1 MSKNKKK
8 QKRIKKLPVAK
19 VNIQELQ
26 ESRDGGQIALR
37 GYSYQFLYSCNL
49 ILSSGTDTNF
59 TLEGIEDI
67 DTIKCSDGNKTITHI
82 QLKYSTKRQDA
93 SFMDS
98 VLKNY
103 LEAYLID
110 KDRYFKLVYDFSV
123 AAGNLSKLF
132 SGNLDKSSKE
142 FWKTKID
149 NIRKETSLWDWN
161 NFDFE
166 DFIQRLSF
174 ENIKKNSL
182 EKSIEDSLIK
192 NFEINTDNISLFA
205 NGIKLLCFDKMESRG
220 EISHHDITQCIEE
233 IKFDISKGPQNPA
246 HAWIQRIQFSKS
258 DEYSS
263 DYYEGKKATPSDIA
277 NNLPVIRPIVEKEIV
292 DSINEN
298 TITIIKT
305 SSGQGKTTLALRAIS
320 LLTEEYTPY
329 QITRCNN
336 DAELGHIVE
345 YFRMRTRTGEKP
357 LILLDNLDAH
367 LSEWNLL
374 AQLMQTGV
382 AYHYKLLIT
391 SRENDWYNYGG
402 DISNLHHLNIIK
414 PTLSEKEAE
423 GIYNALRKAEKIHKD
438 ITDWKK
444 AWSKIADRQLLIEYV
459 YLLTHGEMIAER
471 ISAQMKEIGNASAGG
486 TKFEI
491 LRKVCFADVCGI
503 KLETKSLIR
512 GLSANPDS
520 DIGEVLKSLADE
532 FLVHISSEGDYIE
545 GLHPVRSQHIVNR
558 LHEYI
563 ALDETALAIAK
574 IASVSDI
581 SVLFSHY
588 PEFEFDKDSFYANVV
603 NMWLCEP
610 DLSRF
615 VHAIRGAFSGSV
627 MQYFRT
633 HKALF
638 DDAYEH
644 GGLVLVATDLCPF
657 SKFEDCEKELN
668 TLNKM
673 AEIMPDNT
681 NIQHMI
687 TLRDSIPKFRTSKTD
702 IYCLSSAL
710 YSQLK
715 EIDFTHIS
723 DLESYAVIVDWLYN
737 IDPSMNLTPKISL
750 SDLWAKAE
758 NHSLKTVSSLMYSA
772 FCGNKDEYSTFVTA
786 NLPRI
791 IGYLKRKTNSHK
803 LQVSD
808 DNKEIK
814 VEYLLRASEI
824 TKGNNESVSRLTD
837 ICRTLPIFE
846 TYCSDAIKP
855 QIDLLAAYQIPN
867 DAHKEM
873 PKENIIITFHQEF
886 NGLWLRTIES
896 NYEFDTVYAWIEHWL
911 DVRKC
916 ACDLLAASSTCLH
929 KLLGNRKLGDAGNAF
944 DTLHNRYNSMMVAHL
959 SYPREHRPFE
969 EKPEIPTLFNKA
981 KRDYFDGIQNFANQ
995 LISFIKK
1002 EEQAKRLAI
1011 YHLKVALAALANV
1024 QKFFDDISLDGEH
1037 LSKHIELCAIEEKV
1051 IFETYMCCEYYLSH
1065 SPDTNYNKYQ
1075 VKAWFSSSRKAE
1087 IDEVNGTM
1095 TDLTSTY
1102 DVVLPKKSYRDN
1114 TFLCYPILLKNFDPT
1129 NEEMVNSFLI
1139 ASISFAK
1146 SPYDYLLLLLAN
1158 DAGEVI
1164 PNAIKFPKKAFQYIY
1179 DALNLGVEEEMD
1191 PLVTPYPIEVTP
1203 KILECFDGEYILQE
1217 QQPTNTWLSRIADI
1231 CQELWIY
1238 SKNRELLTED
1248 EDKQYLSDNLS
1259 TIKVQISV
1267 IIEKIK
1273 SSIKNEVLLSITE
1286 LCANVYAGETF
1297 DDKEYNE
1304 MISRI
1309 QSASI

>member
-1 MSKNKKK
+1 MTKKKK
-8 QKRIKKLPVAK
+8 QKASKKTPLTKA
-19 VNIQELQ
+19 NIQELQ

-49 ILSSGTDTNF
+49 ILSSSTDTVF

-67 DTIKCSDGNKTITHI
+67 DTIKYCDGNRTITHI
-82 QLKYSTKRQDA
+82 QLKYSSQRQDA

-110 KDRYFKLVYDFSV
+110 KNRHFKLVYDFSV

-132 SGNLDKSSKE
+132 SGNLDKNSKE
-142 FWKTKID
+142 FWKTKVD
-149 NIRKETSLWDWN
+149 NIKKGTSLWNWN

-166 DFIQRLSF
+166 DFIQRISF
-174 ENIKKNSL
+174 ENIKKDSL
-182 EKSIEDSLIK
+182 EKSIEDSLIE

-205 NGIKLLCFDKMESRG
+205 NGIKLLCFDKMESRS
-220 EISHHDITQCIEE
+220 EISHQEITQRIEE

-246 HAWIQRIQFSKS
+246 HAWIQRLRFSKS
-258 DEYSS
+258 DKYSS

-277 NNLPVIRPIVEKEIV
+277 NNLPVIRPTVEKEII
-292 DSINEN
+292 DSISKNA
-298 TITIIKT
+298 ITIIKT

-345 YFRMRTRTGEKP
+345 YFRMRTRIGEKP

-374 AQLMQTGV
+374 AQLMQTSV
-382 AYHYKLLIT
+382 TYHYKLLVT

-402 DISNLHHLNIIK
+402 DISNLHRLNIIK

-423 GIYNALRKAEKIHKD
+423 SIYNALKKAEKLHED
-438 ITDWKK
+438 IVDWKK
-444 AWSKIADRQLLIEYV
+444 AWSQIAERQLLIEYV

-512 GLSANPDS
+512 DLSVNPDS

-563 ALDETALAIAK
+563 TLDETALAIAK

-581 SVLFSHY
+581 SILFSHY
-588 PEFEFDKDSFYANVV
+588 PEFDFDKKRFYANVV
-603 NMWLCEP
+603 SMWFYEP

-627 MQYFRT
+627 MQYYRT

-687 TLRDSIPKFRTSKTD
+687 TLRDSIPKFKTSKTD
-702 IYCLSSAL
+702 IFCLSSAL
-710 YSQLK
+710 YSKLK
-715 EIDFTHIS
+715 EINFADIA
-723 DLESYAVIVDWLYN
+723 DLKSYAVIVDWLYN
-737 IDPSMNLTPKISL
+737 IDPSMNLSSRISL
-750 SDLWAKAE
+750 NDLWVKAE
-758 NHSLKTVSSLMYSA
+758 DYSVKTVSSLMYSS
-772 FCGNKDEYSTFVTA
+772 FCGNKDGYNEFVRN
-786 NLPRI
+786 NLQRI
-791 IGYLKRKTNSHK
+791 ISYLKRKTNSHK
-803 LQVSD
+803 VQVSD
-808 DNKEIK
+808 DNKKIK

-824 TKGNNESVSRLTD
+824 TKGNNESVARLTD

-855 QIDLLAAYQIPN
+855 QIDLLATYQIPN

-896 NYEFDTVYAWIEHWL
+896 NYEFDTVYAWIDHWL

-929 KLLGNRKLGDAGNAF
+929 KLLGNRKLGDAGNLF
-944 DTLHNRYNSMMVAHL
+944 DALHNRYNKMMVAHL

-969 EKPEIPTLFNKA
+969 KKPEIPTLFNKA
-981 KRDYFDGIQNFANQ
+981 KRDYFDGIHNFANQ

-1011 YHLKVALAALANV
+1011 YNLKAALAALPNV
-1024 QKFFDDISLDGEH
+1024 QKFFDDITLDGEH
-1037 LSKHIELCAIEEKV
+1037 QSKHVELCALEEKV

-1065 SPDTNYNKYQ
+1065 APETNYNKYQ
-1075 VKAWFSSSRKAE
+1075 VKAWFSSSKKTE
-1087 IDEVNGTM
+1087 IDEINSTM
-1095 TDLTSTY
+1095 TDLSSIY
-1102 DVVLPKKSYRDN
+1102 DAVLPKSSYRDN
-1114 TFLCYPILLKNFDPT
+1114 TFLCYPILFKNFDPA
-1129 NEEMVNSFLI
+1129 NDEMMNAFLI
-1139 ASISFAK
+1139 TSISFAK
-1146 SPYDYLLLLLAN
+1146 SPYDYLLLLLTN
-1158 DAGEVI
+1158 NAGEVI
-1164 PNAIKFPKKAFQYIY
+1164 PNAIKFPKKAFKYIHN
-1179 DALNLGVEEEMD
+1179 AINLGVEEEMD
-1191 PLVTPYPIEVTP
+1191 PLASPYPIEVTE
-1203 KILECFDGEYILQE
+1203 KMLECFDGEYILQKQE
-1217 QQPTNTWLSRIADI
+1217 PTSIWLGRIADI
-1231 CQELWIY
+1231 GEELWMY
-1238 SKNRELLTED
+1238 SKNREYLVDE
-1248 EDKQYLSDNLS
+1248 EDKQYLFNNLN
-1259 TIKVQISV
+1259 
-1267 IIEKIK
+1267 E
-1273 SSIKNEVLLSITE
+1273 IKNRIDGMVKDIEPNVSVDILTAVNE
-1286 LCANVYAGETF
+1286 LCNAVYQGDLF
-1297 DDKEYNE
+1297 DDKKYNE
-1304 MISRI
+1304 LISCV
-1309 QSASI
+1309 QTASA

>member
-1 MSKNKKK
+1 MTKKKK
-8 QKRIKKLPVAK
+8 QKASKKPPLTKA
-19 VNIQELQ
+19 NIQELQ

-49 ILSSGTDTNF
+49 ILSSDTDTIF
-59 TLEGIEDI
+59 ALEGIEDI

-82 QLKYSTKRQDA
+82 QLKFSTQRQDA

-110 KDRYFKLVYDFSV
+110 KNRYFKLVYDFSV

-132 SGNLDKSSKE
+132 SGNLDKNSKE
-142 FWKTKID
+142 FWKTKVD
-149 NIRKETSLWDWN
+149 NIKKETSLWNWN

-166 DFIQRLSF
+166 DFIRRISF
-174 ENIKKNSL
+174 ENIKKDSL
-182 EKSIEDSLIK
+182 EKSIEDSLIE
-192 NFEINTDNISLFA
+192 NFEINIDNISLFT
-205 NGIKLLCFDKMESRG
+205 NGIKLLCFDKMESRS
-220 EISHHDITQCIEE
+220 EISHQEITQCIEE

-246 HAWIQRIQFSKS
+246 HAWIQRLRFSKS
-258 DEYSS
+258 DKYSS

-277 NNLPVIRPIVEKEIV
+277 NNLPVIRPTVEKEII
-292 DSINEN
+292 DSIGKNA
-298 TITIIKT
+298 ITIIKT

-345 YFRMRTRTGEKP
+345 YFRMRTRIGEKP

-382 AYHYKLLIT
+382 TYHYKLLVT

-402 DISNLHHLNIIK
+402 DISNLHHLQIIK
-414 PTLSEKEAE
+414 PVLNEKEASD
-423 GIYNALRKAEKIHKD
+423 IFYALKKAEKLHHGIA
-438 ITDWKK
+438 DWKK

-503 KLETKSLIR
+503 KLETKALIR
-512 GLSANPDS
+512 DLATKTDS

-558 LHEYI
+558 LHEYVL
-563 ALDETALAIAK
+563 LDETALSIAK

-588 PEFEFDKDSFYANVV
+588 PEFDFDKESFYANVV

-615 VHAIRGAFSGSV
+615 VHAIRGTFSGSV

-644 GGLVLVATDLCPF
+644 GGLVLVVTDLCPF

-673 AEIMPDNT
+673 AEMMPDNT
-681 NIQHMI
+681 NIQHLI

-710 YSQLK
+710 YSKLK
-715 EIDFTHIS
+715 DINFADIA
-723 DLESYAVIVDWLYN
+723 DLKSYAVIVDWLYN
-737 IDPSMNLTPKISL
+737 IDPSMNLSSRISL
-750 SDLWAKAE
+750 NDLWTKAE
-758 NHSLKTVSSLMYSA
+758 DNSIKTVSSLMYSS
-772 FCGNKDEYSTFVTA
+772 FCGNKDVYSEFVKN
-786 NLPRI
+786 NLQRI
-791 IGYLKRKTNSHK
+791 ISYLKRKTNSHK

-846 TYCSDAIKP
+846 TYCSDAVKP

-896 NYEFDTVYAWIEHWL
+896 NYEFDTVYAWIDHWL

-916 ACDLLAASSTCLH
+916 TCDLLAASSTCLH
-929 KLLGNRKLGDAGNAF
+929 KLLGNRKLGDAGKLF
-944 DTLHNRYNSMMVAHL
+944 DALHDRYNKMMVAHL

-995 LISFIKK
+995 LINFIKK

-1011 YHLKVALAALANV
+1011 YNLKTALAALPNV
-1024 QKFFDDISLDGEH
+1024 QKFFDEITLDSEH
-1037 LSKHIELCAIEEKV
+1037 QSKHVELYALEEKV

-1065 SPDTNYNKYQ
+1065 APETNYNKYQ
-1075 VKAWFSSSRKAE
+1075 VKTWFSSSRKAE
-1087 IDEVNGTM
+1087 IDEVNSTM

-1102 DVVLPKKSYRDN
+1102 DAVLPKSSYRDN
-1114 TFLCYPILLKNFDPT
+1114 TFMCYPIMLKDFDPK
-1129 NEEMVNSFLI
+1129 NEEMMNAFLI
-1139 ASISFAK
+1139 AAISFAK
-1146 SPYDYLLLLLAN
+1146 SPYDYLLLLLTN
-1158 DAGEVI
+1158 DTGEVV

-1179 DALNLGVEEEMD
+1179 DALNLGVEEEID
-1191 PLVTPYPIEVTP
+1191 PLASPYPIEVTP
-1203 KILECFDGEYILQE
+1203 KMLECFDGEYTLQKQE
-1217 QQPTNTWLSRIADI
+1217 PVNVWLSRIADI
-1231 CQELWIY
+1231 GEELWMY
-1238 SKNRELLTED
+1238 SQNFQYLVVE
-1248 EDKQYLSDNLS
+1248 EDKQYLSNNLN
-1259 TIKVQISV
+1259 
-1267 IIEKIK
+1267 E
-1273 SSIKNEVLLSITE
+1273 IKNRIDGMIKDIESNVSADILTAVNE
-1286 LCANVYAGETF
+1286 LCDAVYQGDLF
-1297 DDKEYNE
+1297 GDKKYNE
-1304 MISRI
+1304 LISCV
-1309 QSASI
+1309 QEASA

>member
-1 MSKNKKK
+1 MAKKKK
-8 QKRIKKLPVAK
+8 QQKTKNPPVAK
-19 VNIQELQ
+19 VNIQELHD
-26 ESRDGGQIALR
+26 SRDGGQIALR
-37 GYSYQFLYSCNL
+37 GYSYQFLYSCDL
-49 ILSSGTDTNF
+49 ILSSSTDTIF
-59 TLEGIEDI
+59 ALEGIEDI

-82 QLKYSTKRQDA
+82 QLKYSTQRQDA

-110 KDRYFKLVYDFSV
+110 KNRYFKLVYDFSV
-123 AAGNLSKLF
+123 AAGNLSKLL
-132 SGNLDKSSKE
+132 SGTLDKNSKE

-149 NIRKETSLWDWN
+149 NIKKDTSSWDWI

-174 ENIKKNSL
+174 ENVKKDSL
-182 EKSIEDSLIK
+182 EKSIESLLIK
-192 NFEINTDNISLFA
+192 IFEISTDNISLFA
-205 NGIKLLCFDKMESRG
+205 NGIKLLCFDKMASRG
-220 EISHHDITQCIEE
+220 EISHQDITQCIEE

-258 DEYSS
+258 DNYSS

-277 NNLPVIRPIVEKEIV
+277 NNLPIIRPTVEKEIV
-292 DSINEN
+292 DSIAQN

-329 QITRCNN
+329 QITKCNN
-336 DAELGHIVE
+336 DAELGHIIE
-345 YFRMRTRTGEKP
+345 YFHMRTRIGEKP

-382 AYHYKLLIT
+382 TYHYKLLVT

-423 GIYNALRKAEKIHKD
+423 SIYNALKKAEKIHED
-438 ITDWKK
+438 IVDWKK
-444 AWSKIADRQLLIEYV
+444 AWSKIEDRQLLIEYV

-503 KLETKSLIR
+503 KLETKSLIKE
-512 GLSANPDS
+512 LTIKPDL

-545 GLHPVRSQHIVNR
+545 GLHPVRSQHIVSR
-558 LHEYI
+558 LHEYVS
-563 ALDETALAIAK
+563 LDETALSIAK
-574 IASVSDI
+574 IASASDI

-588 PEFEFDKDSFYANVV
+588 PEFDFDKDVFYTNVV
-603 NMWLCEP
+603 NMWLSGS

-615 VHAIRGAFSGSV
+615 VQAIRGTFSGSV
-627 MQYFRT
+627 MQYFKT
-633 HKALF
+633 YKALF

-644 GGLVLVATDLCPF
+644 GGLLLVSTDLCPF

-673 AEIMPDNT
+673 AEMMPDNP
-681 NIQHMI
+681 NVQHMI

-702 IYCLSSAL
+702 IYCLSSAM
-710 YSQLK
+710 YSKLK
-715 EIDFTHIS
+715 EINFASIA
-723 DLESYAVIVDWLYN
+723 DLDSYSVIVDWLYN
-737 IDPSMNLTPKISL
+737 IDPLMNLTSKISL
-750 SDLWAKAE
+750 NDLWAKAE
-758 NHSLKTVSSLMYSA
+758 TLSIKTVSSLMYSA
-772 FCGNKDEYSTFVTA
+772 FCGNKEEYSTFVTA
-786 NLPRI
+786 NLQRI
-791 IGYLKRKTNSHK
+791 ISYLKRKTNSHK
-803 LQVSD
+803 VQVSD
-808 DNKEIK
+808 DNKKIK

-824 TKGNNESVSRLTD
+824 TKGNNESVARLTD

-855 QIDLLAAYQIPN
+855 QIDLLATYQIPN

-886 NGLWLRTIES
+886 NGLWLKTIES
-896 NYEFDTVYAWIEHWL
+896 NYEFDTVYAWIDHWL
-911 DVRKC
+911 NVRKC
-916 ACDLLAASSTCLH
+916 ACDLVAASSVCLH
-929 KLLGNRKLGDAGNAF
+929 KLLGKRKLGEAGNLF
-944 DTLHNRYNSMMVAHL
+944 DSIHNRYNKMMVAHL

-969 EKPEIPTLFNKA
+969 KEPEIPTLFNKA
-981 KRDYFDGIQNFANQ
+981 KRDYFDGIQKFADQ

-1002 EEQAKRLAI
+1002 EDQGKRLAI
-1011 YHLKVALAALANV
+1011 YNLKAALAALPNV
-1024 QKFFDDISLDGEH
+1024 QKFFDDLTLDSEH
-1037 LSKHIELCAIEEKV
+1037 HSKHVELCTLEEKV
-1051 IFETYMCCEYYLSH
+1051 IFEAYMCCEYYLSH
-1065 SPDTNYNKYQ
+1065 EPEPNYNKYQ

-1087 IDEVNGTM
+1087 IDQVNTTM

-1102 DVVLPKKSYRDN
+1102 DAVLPKSSYRDN
-1114 TFLCYPILLKNFDPT
+1114 TFLCYPIMVKNYDPA
-1129 NEEMVNSFLI
+1129 NEEMTNAFLI
-1139 ASISFAK
+1139 TSISFAE
-1146 SPYDYLLLLLAN
+1146 SPYDYLLLLLMN
-1158 DAGEVI
+1158 DIGEVL
-1164 PNAIKFPKKAFQYIY
+1164 PNAIKFPKKVFQYLYNAI
-1179 DALNLGVEEEMD
+1179 NLGVEEAID
-1191 PLVTPYPIEVTP
+1191 PLASPYPIEVNTQM
-1203 KILECFDGEYILQE
+1203 LECFDGEYMI
-1217 QQPTNTWLSRIADI
+1217 QQQASENIWLGRIADI
-1231 CQELWIY
+1231 GEELWMY
-1238 SKNRELLTED
+1238 SQNRECLIDEEDKPYLSGNLNEIKNRIDVMIKGLEQD
-1248 EDKQYLSDNLS
+1248 ASPDILSAV
-1259 TIKVQISV
+1259 K
-1267 IIEKIK
+1267 
-1273 SSIKNEVLLSITE
+1273 E
-1286 LCANVYAGETF
+1286 LCLAVYEGDSFNDE
-1297 DDKEYNE
+1297 KYNE
-1304 MISRI
+1304 LIACI
-1309 QSASI
+1309 QSTAN

>member
-1 MSKNKKK
+1 MAKKKNQKSNKKP
-8 QKRIKKLPVAK
+8 PVTK
-19 VNIQELQ
+19 VSIQELQ

-49 ILSSGTDTNF
+49 ILSSGTDTIF

-149 NIRKETSLWDWN
+149 NIRKETSLWNWN

-205 NGIKLLCFDKMESRG
+205 NGIKLLCFDKMEGRG

-414 PTLSEKEAE
+414 PSLSEKEAE
-423 GIYNALRKAEKIHKD
+423 SIYNALRKAEKLHKD

-512 GLSANPDS
+512 GLSAAPDS
-520 DIGEVLKSLADE
+520 DIGEALKSLADE

-563 ALDETALAIAK
+563 PLDETALAIAK

-588 PEFEFDKDSFYANVV
+588 PEFDFDKDSFFANVV

-610 DLSRF
+610 DLTRF

-627 MQYFRT
+627 MQYFKRN
-633 HKALF
+633 KALF

-644 GGLVLVATDLCPF
+644 GGLMLVATELCPF
-657 SKFEDCEKELN
+657 TKFEGFEHELN
-668 TLNKM
+668 TLEKM
-673 AEIMPDNT
+673 SEMMPDNP

-687 TLRDSIPKFRTSKTD
+687 KLRDSIPKFRTSKAD
-702 IYCLSSAL
+702 IYCLCSAL
-710 YSQLK
+710 YLQLK
-715 EIDFTHIS
+715 EIDFTHIA
-723 DLESYAVIVDWLYN
+723 DLNSYAVIVDWLYN
-737 IDPSMNLTPKISL
+737 IDPLMNLTAKISL
-750 SDLWAKAE
+750 NGLWAKAE
-758 NHSLKTVSSLMYSA
+758 NYSIKTVSSLMYSA

-791 IGYLKRKTNSHK
+791 MSYLKRKTHSHK
-803 LQVSD
+803 LQVSAD
-808 DNKEIK
+808 KKEIK

-824 TKGNNESVSRLTD
+824 TKANDESVSRLSN

-873 PKENIIITFHQEF
+873 PKRNLIITFHQEF

-896 NYEFDTVYAWIEHWL
+896 NYEFDTVYAWIDHWL

-916 ACDLLAASSTCLH
+916 ACDLLSASSTCLH

-969 EKPEIPTLFNKA
+969 EKPEIPKLFTKA
-981 KRDYFDGIQNFANQ
+981 KRGYFDGIQNFANQ
-995 LISFIKK
+995 LVSFIKK

-1011 YHLKVALAALANV
+1011 YNLKTALAALPNV
-1024 QKFFDDISLDGEH
+1024 QKFFDDISLDGEQ
-1037 LSKHIELCAIEEKV
+1037 LSQHIELCAIEEKV

-1075 VKAWFSSSRKAE
+1075 IKAWFLSSRKAE
-1087 IDEVNGTM
+1087 IDEVNSSM
-1095 TDLTSTY
+1095 IDLTSTY
-1102 DVVLPKKSYRDN
+1102 EVVLPKSSYRDN
-1114 TFLCYPILLKNFDPT
+1114 TFLCYPILLKNFDPA
-1129 NEEMVNSFLI
+1129 NEEMMNAFLI
-1139 ASISFAK
+1139 TSVSFAE

-1158 DAGEVI
+1158 DTGEVI
-1164 PNAIKFPKKAFQYIY
+1164 PNAIKFPKKVFQYIY
-1179 DALNLGVEEEMD
+1179 NALNSGVEEEMD
-1191 PLVTPYPIEVTP
+1191 PLASPYPIEVTQ
-1203 KILECFDGEYILQE
+1203 KMLECFEAEYVLQKQE
-1217 QQPTNTWLSRIADI
+1217 PANIWLGRIADI
-1231 CQELWIY
+1231 GEELWMY
-1238 SKNRELLTED
+1238 SKNREYLVDE
-1248 EDKQYLSDNLS
+1248 EDKQYLSNNLN
-1259 TIKVQISV
+1259 
-1267 IIEKIK
+1267 E
-1273 SSIKNEVLLSITE
+1273 IKNRIDEMIKGIEPNVSADILKTITE
-1286 LCANVYAGETF
+1286 LCDAVYHGDLF
-1297 DDKEYNE
+1297 GDKKYNE
-1304 MISRI
+1304 LISYV
-1309 QSASI
+1309 QAACV

>member
-1 MSKNKKK
+1 MAKKRAPKTNKKP
-8 QKRIKKLPVAK
+8 PVAK
-19 VNIQELQ
+19 VNLQELR

-37 GYSYQFLYSCNL
+37 GYSYQFLYSCYL
-49 ILSSGTDTNF
+49 ILSSDTSTVF

-67 DTIKCSDGNKTITHI
+67 DAIKYSDGNKTITHI
-82 QLKYSTKRQDA
+82 QLKYSTQRQDA

-110 KDRYFKLVYDFSV
+110 KNRHFRLVYDFSV

-132 SGNLDKSSKE
+132 SGNLDKKSKE
-142 FWKTKID
+142 FWKAKIG
-149 NIRKETSLWDWN
+149 NIKKETSLWNWSD
-161 NFDFE
+161 FDFE

-174 ENIKKNSL
+174 KNIKKDAL
-182 EKSIEDSLIK
+182 EKSIQDSLIK
-192 NFEINTDNISLFA
+192 NFEINTDSISLFA
-205 NGIKLLCFDKMESRG
+205 NGIKLFCFDKMESRG
-220 EISHHDITQCIEE
+220 EISYREITHCIEE

-246 HAWIQRIQFSKS
+246 HAWIQRLQFSKS

-277 NNLPVIRPIVEKEIV
+277 NNLPVIRPIVEKEII
-292 DSINEN
+292 DSITEN

-320 LLTEEYTPY
+320 LLVEEYTPY

-345 YFRMRTRTGEKP
+345 YFRMRTRIGEKP

-374 AQLMQTGV
+374 AQLMQTNV
-382 AYHYKLLIT
+382 TYHYKLLIT

-402 DISNLHHLNIIK
+402 DISNLQHLQIIK

-423 GIYNALRKAEKIHKD
+423 NIYNALKKAEKLHED

-459 YLLTHGEMIAER
+459 YLLTHGEMITER

-503 KLETKSLIR
+503 KLETKSLIKN
-512 GLSANPDS
+512 LTSKTDL

-545 GLHPVRSQHIVNR
+545 GLHPVRSQHITNR

-563 ALDETALAIAK
+563 PLDETALSIAK
-574 IASVSDI
+574 IASASDI

-588 PEFEFDKDSFYANVV
+588 PEFDFDKDSFYANVV
-603 NMWLCEP
+603 NMWLCGS

-615 VHAIRGAFSGSV
+615 VQAIRGTFSGSV
-627 MQYFRT
+627 MQYFRI

-644 GGLVLVATDLCPF
+644 GGLIFVATDLCPF
-657 SKFEDCEKELN
+657 IKFEDCEQELD

-681 NIQHMI
+681 NIQHLI

-710 YSQLK
+710 YLKLK
-715 EIDFTHIS
+715 EIDFTHIT
-723 DLESYAVIVDWLYN
+723 DLESYAVIVEWLFN
-737 IDPSMNLTPKISL
+737 IDSSMNLTSRIFL
-750 SDLWAKAE
+750 NDLWAKAE
-758 NHSLKTVSSLMYSA
+758 NHSIKTVSSLMYSS
-772 FCGNKDEYSTFVTA
+772 FCGNKDEYRQFVKN
-786 NLPRI
+786 NLPKI
-791 IGYLKRKTNSHK
+791 ISYLKRKTNSHK
-803 LQVSD
+803 IQASG

-814 VEYLLRASEI
+814 VEYILRASEI
-824 TKGNNESVSRLTD
+824 KNGNNESVSRLTD

-846 TYCSDAIKP
+846 KYCSDAIKP
-855 QIDLLAAYQIPN
+855 KIDLLEAYQIPN

-873 PKENIIITFHQEF
+873 PKRNIIITFHQEF
-886 NGLWLRTIES
+886 NGLWLNTIES
-896 NYEFDTVYAWIEHWL
+896 NYEFDTVSAWIDHWI

-929 KLLGNRKLGDAGNAF
+929 KLLGKKKLGDAATSF
-944 DTLHNRYNSMMVAHL
+944 DALHNRYNSIMVAHL

-969 EKPEIPTLFNKA
+969 KKPEVPKLFNKA
-981 KRDYFDGIQNFANQ
+981 KRNYFDGIQNFANQ
-995 LISFIKK
+995 LIGF
-1002 EEQAKRLAI
+1002 
-1011 YHLKVALAALANV
+1011 
-1024 QKFFDDISLDGEH
+1024 
-1037 LSKHIELCAIEEKV
+1037 
-1051 IFETYMCCEYYLSH
+1051 
-1065 SPDTNYNKYQ
+1065 
-1075 VKAWFSSSRKAE
+1075 
-1087 IDEVNGTM
+1087 
-1095 TDLTSTY
+1095 
-1102 DVVLPKKSYRDN
+1102 
-1114 TFLCYPILLKNFDPT
+1114 
-1129 NEEMVNSFLI
+1129 
-1139 ASISFAK
+1139 
-1146 SPYDYLLLLLAN
+1146 
-1158 DAGEVI
+1158 
-1164 PNAIKFPKKAFQYIY
+1164 
-1179 DALNLGVEEEMD
+1179 
-1191 PLVTPYPIEVTP
+1191 
-1203 KILECFDGEYILQE
+1203 
-1217 QQPTNTWLSRIADI
+1217 
-1231 CQELWIY
+1231 
-1238 SKNRELLTED
+1238 
-1248 EDKQYLSDNLS
+1248 
-1259 TIKVQISV
+1259 
-1267 IIEKIK
+1267 
-1273 SSIKNEVLLSITE
+1273 IKNEE
-1286 LCANVYAGETF
+1286 
-1297 DDKEYNE
+1297 
-1304 MISRI
+1304 
-1309 QSASI
+1309 

>member
-1 MSKNKKK
+1 MAKKKK
-8 QKRIKKLPVAK
+8 QQKTKNPPVAK
-19 VNIQELQ
+19 VNIQELHD
-26 ESRDGGQIALR
+26 SRDGGQIALM
-37 GYSYQFLYSCNL
+37 GYSYQFLYSCDL
-49 ILSSGTDTNF
+49 ILSSSTDTIF
-59 TLEGIEDI
+59 ALEGIEDI

-82 QLKYSTKRQDA
+82 QLKYSTQRQDA

-110 KDRYFKLVYDFSV
+110 KNRYFKLVYDFSV
-123 AAGNLSKLF
+123 AAGNLSKLL
-132 SGNLDKSSKE
+132 SGTLDKNSKE

-149 NIRKETSLWDWN
+149 NIKKDTSSWDWI

-174 ENIKKNSL
+174 ENVKKDSL
-182 EKSIEDSLIK
+182 EKSIESLLIK
-192 NFEINTDNISLFA
+192 IFEISTDNISLFA
-205 NGIKLLCFDKMESRG
+205 NGIKLLCFDKMASRG
-220 EISHHDITQCIEE
+220 EISHQDITQCIEE

-258 DEYSS
+258 DNYSS

-277 NNLPVIRPIVEKEIV
+277 NNLPIIRPTVEKEIV
-292 DSINEN
+292 DSIAQN

-329 QITRCNN
+329 QITKCNN
-336 DAELGHIVE
+336 DAELGHIIE
-345 YFRMRTRTGEKP
+345 YFHMRTRIGEKP

-382 AYHYKLLIT
+382 TYHYKLLVT

-423 GIYNALRKAEKIHKD
+423 SIYNALKKAEKIHED
-438 ITDWKK
+438 IVDWKK
-444 AWSKIADRQLLIEYV
+444 AWSKIEDRQLLIEYV

-503 KLETKSLIR
+503 KLETKSLIKE
-512 GLSANPDS
+512 LTIKPDL

-545 GLHPVRSQHIVNR
+545 GLHPVRSQHIVSR
-558 LHEYI
+558 LHEYVS
-563 ALDETALAIAK
+563 LDETALSIAK
-574 IASVSDI
+574 IASASDI

-588 PEFEFDKDSFYANVV
+588 PEFDFDKDVFYTNVV
-603 NMWLCEP
+603 NMWLSGS

-615 VHAIRGAFSGSV
+615 VQAIRGTFSGSV
-627 MQYFRT
+627 MQYFKT
-633 HKALF
+633 YKALF

-644 GGLVLVATDLCPF
+644 GGLLLVSTDLCPF

-673 AEIMPDNT
+673 AEMMPDNP
-681 NIQHMI
+681 NVQHMI

-702 IYCLSSAL
+702 IYCLSSAM
-710 YSQLK
+710 YSKLK
-715 EIDFTHIS
+715 EINFASIA
-723 DLESYAVIVDWLYN
+723 DLDSYSVIVDWLYN
-737 IDPSMNLTPKISL
+737 IDPLMNLTSKISL
-750 SDLWAKAE
+750 NDLWAKAE
-758 NHSLKTVSSLMYSA
+758 TLSIKTVSSLMYSA
-772 FCGNKDEYSTFVTA
+772 FCGNKEEYSTFVTA
-786 NLPRI
+786 NLQRI
-791 IGYLKRKTNSHK
+791 ISYLKRKTNSHK
-803 LQVSD
+803 VQVSD
-808 DNKEIK
+808 DNKKIK

-824 TKGNNESVSRLTD
+824 TKGNNESVARLTD

-855 QIDLLAAYQIPN
+855 QIDLLATYQIPN

-886 NGLWLRTIES
+886 NGLWLKTIES
-896 NYEFDTVYAWIEHWL
+896 NYEFDTVYAWIDHWL
-911 DVRKC
+911 NVRKC
-916 ACDLLAASSTCLH
+916 ACDLVAASSVCLH
-929 KLLGNRKLGDAGNAF
+929 KLLGKSKLGEAGNLF
-944 DTLHNRYNSMMVAHL
+944 DRIHNRYNKMMVAHL

-969 EKPEIPTLFNKA
+969 KKPEIPTLFNKA
-981 KRDYFDGIQNFANQ
+981 KRDYFDGIQNFADQ

-1002 EEQAKRLAI
+1002 EDQGKRLAI
-1011 YHLKVALAALANV
+1011 YNLKAALAALPNV
-1024 QKFFDDISLDGEH
+1024 QKFFDDLTLDSEH
-1037 LSKHIELCAIEEKV
+1037 HSKHVELCTLEEKV
-1051 IFETYMCCEYYLSH
+1051 IFEAYMCCEYYLSH
-1065 SPDTNYNKYQ
+1065 EPEPNYNKYQ

-1087 IDEVNGTM
+1087 IDQVNTTM

-1102 DVVLPKKSYRDN
+1102 DAVLPKSSYRDN
-1114 TFLCYPILLKNFDPT
+1114 AFLCYPIMVKNYDPA
-1129 NEEMVNSFLI
+1129 NEEMTNAFLI
-1139 ASISFAK
+1139 TSISFAK
-1146 SPYDYLLLLLAN
+1146 SPYDYLLLLLTN
-1158 DAGEVI
+1158 DIGEVL
-1164 PNAIKFPKKAFQYIY
+1164 PNAIKFPKKVFQYLYNAI
-1179 DALNLGVEEEMD
+1179 NLGVEEAID
-1191 PLVTPYPIEVTP
+1191 PLASPYPIEVNTQM
-1203 KILECFDGEYILQE
+1203 LECFDGEYMI
-1217 QQPTNTWLSRIADI
+1217 QQQASENIWLGRIADI
-1231 CQELWIY
+1231 GEELWMY
-1238 SKNRELLTED
+1238 SQNRECLIDEEDKPYLSGNLNEIKNRIDVMIKGLEQD
-1248 EDKQYLSDNLS
+1248 ASPDILSAV
-1259 TIKVQISV
+1259 K
-1267 IIEKIK
+1267 
-1273 SSIKNEVLLSITE
+1273 E
-1286 LCANVYAGETF
+1286 LCLAVYEGDSFNDE
-1297 DDKEYNE
+1297 KYNE
-1304 MISRI
+1304 LIACI
-1309 QSASI
+1309 QSTAN

>member
-8 QKRIKKLPVAK
+8 QQQIKKPPVNK

-26 ESRDGGQIALR
+26 DSRDGGQIALR
-37 GYSYQFLYSCNL
+37 GYSYQFLYSCDL
-49 ILSSGTDTNF
+49 ILSSSADTIF

-67 DTIKCSDGNKTITHI
+67 DTIKCCDGNKTITHI
-82 QLKYSTKRQDA
+82 QLKYSTQRQDA

-110 KDRYFKLVYDFSV
+110 KNRYFKLVYDFSV

-132 SGNLDKSSKE
+132 SGTLDKKSKE

-149 NIRKETSLWDWN
+149 NIKKDTSSWN
-161 NFDFE
+161 WSNFVFD

-174 ENIKKNSL
+174 ENVKKDSL
-182 EKSIEDSLIK
+182 EKSIEASLIK
-192 NFEINTDNISLFA
+192 NFDINTDNISLFA
-205 NGIKLLCFDKMESRG
+205 NGIKLLCFDKMESRS
-220 EISHHDITQCIEE
+220 EISHHEITQCIEE

-246 HAWIQRIQFSKS
+246 HAWIQRLQFSKS

-277 NNLPVIRPIVEKEIV
+277 NNLPVIRPIIEKEIV
-292 DSINEN
+292 DSIGKN
-298 TITIIKT
+298 TITVIKT
-305 SSGQGKTTLALRAIS
+305 SSGQGKTTLAFRAIS

-329 QITRCNN
+329 QIIRCNN
-336 DAELGHIVE
+336 DAELVHIVE
-345 YFRMRTRTGEKP
+345 FFRMRTRIGEKP

-382 AYHYKLLIT
+382 TYHYKLLVT

-402 DISNLHHLNIIK
+402 DISNLHHLQIIK
-414 PTLSEKEAE
+414 PVLNEKEASD
-423 GIYNALRKAEKIHKD
+423 IFYSLKKAEKLHHD
-438 ITDWKK
+438 ITDWKD

-471 ISAQMKEIGNASAGG
+471 ISAQMAEIGNASAGG

-512 GLSANPDS
+512 GLSATPDS

-574 IASVSDI
+574 ISSVSDI

-588 PEFEFDKDSFYANVV
+588 PEFDFDKDSFYANVV
-603 NMWLCEP
+603 SMWLCEP

-627 MQYFRT
+627 MQYFKT
-633 HKALF
+633 YKTLF

-644 GGLVLVATDLCPF
+644 GGLLIVATDLCPF

-673 AEIMPDNT
+673 AEMMPDNT
-681 NIQHMI
+681 NIQHLI
-687 TLRDSIPKFRTSKTD
+687 ALRDSIPKFKTSKTD

-710 YSQLK
+710 YSKLK
-715 EIDFTHIS
+715 EINFADIA
-723 DLESYAVIVDWLYN
+723 DLESYATIVDWLYN
-737 IDPSMNLTPKISL
+737 IDPSMNLTTKITL
-750 SDLWAKAE
+750 NDLWSNAE
-758 NHSLKTVSSLMYSA
+758 AYSLKTVSSLMYSS
-772 FCGNKDEYSTFVTA
+772 FCGNRDGYSEFVKN
-786 NLPRI
+786 NLQRI
-791 IGYLKRKTNSHK
+791 ISYLKRKTNSHK
-803 LQVSD
+803 VQVSA
-808 DNKEIK
+808 DNKKIK

-824 TKGNNESVSRLTD
+824 TKGNNESVARLTD

-855 QIDLLAAYQIPN
+855 KIDLLAAYQIPN

-896 NYEFDTVYAWIEHWL
+896 NYEFDTVYAWIDHWL

-916 ACDLLAASSTCLH
+916 ACDLLAASSACLH
-929 KLLGNRKLGDAGNAF
+929 KLLGNRKLGDAGNLF
-944 DTLHNRYNSMMVAHL
+944 DSVHNRYNKMMIAYL

-969 EKPEIPTLFNKA
+969 EKPEAPELFNKA

-1011 YHLKVALAALANV
+1011 YNLKAALAALPNV

-1037 LSKHIELCAIEEKV
+1037 QRKHVELCSLEEKV

-1065 SPDTNYNKYQ
+1065 APETNYNKYQ

-1087 IDEVNGTM
+1087 IDEVNSTM
-1095 TDLTSTY
+1095 TDLISTY
-1102 DVVLPKKSYRDN
+1102 DAVLPKSSYRDN
-1114 TFLCYPILLKNFDPT
+1114 TFLCYPILLKNFDPA
-1129 NEEMVNSFLI
+1129 NEEMMNAFLI
-1139 ASISFAK
+1139 TSISFAE
-1146 SPYDYLLLLLAN
+1146 SPYDYLLLLLTN

-1179 DALNLGVEEEMD
+1179 DAINLGVEEEMD
-1191 PLVTPYPIEVTP
+1191 PLASPYPIEVTP
-1203 KILECFDGEYILQE
+1203 KMLECFDGEYALQKQE
-1217 QQPTNTWLSRIADI
+1217 PVNVWLGRIADI
-1231 CQELWIY
+1231 GEELWMY
-1238 SKNRELLTED
+1238 SKNREYLVDEED
-1248 EDKQYLSDNLS
+1248 EQYLSNNLN
-1259 TIKVQISV
+1259 
-1267 IIEKIK
+1267 E
-1273 SSIKNEVLLSITE
+1273 IKNRIDRMIKEIEPNANTEILSAVNE
-1286 LCANVYAGETF
+1286 LCSTVYQGDSF
-1297 DDKEYNE
+1297 DDEKYNE
-1304 MISRI
+1304 MISCV
-1309 QSASI
+1309 QSAII

>member
-1 MSKNKKK
+1 MAKKKK
-8 QKRIKKLPVAK
+8 QQKTKNPPVAK
-19 VNIQELQ
+19 VNIQELHD
-26 ESRDGGQIALR
+26 SRDGGQIALR
-37 GYSYQFLYSCNL
+37 GYSYQFLYSCDL
-49 ILSSGTDTNF
+49 ILSSSTDTIF
-59 TLEGIEDI
+59 ALEGIEDI

-82 QLKYSTKRQDA
+82 QLKYSTQRQDA

-110 KDRYFKLVYDFSV
+110 KNRYFKLVYDFSV
-123 AAGNLSKLF
+123 AAGNLSKLL
-132 SGNLDKSSKE
+132 SGTLDKNSKE

-149 NIRKETSLWDWN
+149 NIKKDTSSWDWI

-174 ENIKKNSL
+174 ENVKKDSL
-182 EKSIEDSLIK
+182 EKSIESSLIK
-192 NFEINTDNISLFA
+192 IFEISTDNISLFA
-205 NGIKLLCFDKMESRG
+205 NGIKLLCFDKMASRG
-220 EISHHDITQCIEE
+220 EISHQDITQCIEE

-258 DEYSS
+258 DNYSS

-277 NNLPVIRPIVEKEIV
+277 NNLPIIRPTVEKEIV
-292 DSINEN
+292 DSIAQN

-329 QITRCNN
+329 QITKCNN
-336 DAELGHIVE
+336 DAELGHIIE
-345 YFRMRTRTGEKP
+345 YFHMRTRIGEKP

-382 AYHYKLLIT
+382 TYHYKLLVT

-423 GIYNALRKAEKIHKD
+423 SIYNALKKAEKIHED
-438 ITDWKK
+438 IVDWKK
-444 AWSKIADRQLLIEYV
+444 AWSKIEDRQLLIEYV

-503 KLETKSLIR
+503 KLETKSLIKE
-512 GLSANPDS
+512 LTIKPDL

-545 GLHPVRSQHIVNR
+545 GLHPVRSQHIVSR
-558 LHEYI
+558 LHEYVS
-563 ALDETALAIAK
+563 LDETALSIAK
-574 IASVSDI
+574 IASASDI

-588 PEFEFDKDSFYANVV
+588 PEFDFDKDVFYTNVV
-603 NMWLCEP
+603 NMWLSGS

-615 VHAIRGAFSGSV
+615 VQAIRGTFSGSV
-627 MQYFRT
+627 MQYFKT
-633 HKALF
+633 YKALF

-644 GGLVLVATDLCPF
+644 GGLLLVATDLCPF

-673 AEIMPDNT
+673 AEMMPDNP
-681 NIQHMI
+681 NVQHMI

-702 IYCLSSAL
+702 IYCLSSAM
-710 YSQLK
+710 YSKLK
-715 EIDFTHIS
+715 EINFASIA
-723 DLESYAVIVDWLYN
+723 DLDSYSVIVDWLYN
-737 IDPSMNLTPKISL
+737 IDPLMNLTSKISL
-750 SDLWAKAE
+750 NDLWAKAE
-758 NHSLKTVSSLMYSA
+758 TLSIKTVSSLMYSA

-786 NLPRI
+786 NLQRI
-791 IGYLKRKTNSHK
+791 ISYLKRKTNSHK
-803 LQVSD
+803 VQVSD
-808 DNKEIK
+808 DNKKIK

-824 TKGNNESVSRLTD
+824 TKGNNESVARLTD

-855 QIDLLAAYQIPN
+855 QIDLLATYQIPN

-886 NGLWLRTIES
+886 NGLWLKTIES
-896 NYEFDTVYAWIEHWL
+896 NYEFDTVYAWIDHWL
-911 DVRKC
+911 NVRKC
-916 ACDLLAASSTCLH
+916 ACDLVAASSVCLH
-929 KLLGNRKLGDAGNAF
+929 KLLGKRKLGEAGNLF
-944 DTLHNRYNSMMVAHL
+944 DSIHNRYNKMMVAHL

-969 EKPEIPTLFNKA
+969 KKPEIPTLFNKA
-981 KRDYFDGIQNFANQ
+981 KRDYFDGIQNFADQ

-1002 EEQAKRLAI
+1002 EDQGKRLAI
-1011 YHLKVALAALANV
+1011 YNLKAALAALPNV
-1024 QKFFDDISLDGEH
+1024 QKFFDDLTLDSEH
-1037 LSKHIELCAIEEKV
+1037 HSKHVELCTLEEKV
-1051 IFETYMCCEYYLSH
+1051 IFEAYMCCEYYLSH
-1065 SPDTNYNKYQ
+1065 EPEPNYNKYQ

-1087 IDEVNGTM
+1087 IDQVNTTM

-1102 DVVLPKKSYRDN
+1102 DAVLPKSSYRDN
-1114 TFLCYPILLKNFDPT
+1114 TFLCYPIMVKNYDPA
-1129 NEEMVNSFLI
+1129 NEEMTNAFLI
-1139 ASISFAK
+1139 TSISFAE
-1146 SPYDYLLLLLAN
+1146 SPYDYLLLLLTN
-1158 DAGEVI
+1158 DIGEVL
-1164 PNAIKFPKKAFQYIY
+1164 PNAIKFPKKVFQYLYNAI
-1179 DALNLGVEEEMD
+1179 NLGVEEAID
-1191 PLVTPYPIEVTP
+1191 PLASPYPIEVNTQM
-1203 KILECFDGEYILQE
+1203 LECFDGEYMI
-1217 QQPTNTWLSRIADI
+1217 QQQASENIWLGRIADI
-1231 CQELWIY
+1231 GEELWMY
-1238 SKNRELLTED
+1238 SQNRECLIDEEDKPYLSGNLNEIKNRIDVMIKGLEQD
-1248 EDKQYLSDNLS
+1248 ASPDILSAV
-1259 TIKVQISV
+1259 K
-1267 IIEKIK
+1267 
-1273 SSIKNEVLLSITE
+1273 E
-1286 LCANVYAGETF
+1286 LCLAVYEGDSFNDE
-1297 DDKEYNE
+1297 KYNE
-1304 MISRI
+1304 LIACI
-1309 QSASI
+1309 QSTAN